1 MYYSMNPRKIKDL
14 FVEPVVPVLRFNV
27 FFLGKNTN
35 KKKQNRGQTKSFHE
49 NNASERILK
58 NKEIKDEYF

>member
-35 KKKQNRGQTKSFHE
+35 KKNRIEAKLSLFMKIM
-49 NNASERILK
+49 RLK
-58 NKEIKDEYF
+58 EF